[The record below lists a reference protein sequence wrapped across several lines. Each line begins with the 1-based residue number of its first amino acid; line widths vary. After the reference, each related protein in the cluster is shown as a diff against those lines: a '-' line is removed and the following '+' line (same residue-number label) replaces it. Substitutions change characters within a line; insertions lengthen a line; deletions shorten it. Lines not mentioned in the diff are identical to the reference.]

1 LSRREKKGENIK
13 AIDRTMPVFSSRKLN
28 DVFKKTI
35 AGLSP
40 FLEIKRSVDLGHVPH
55 RKY

>member
-13 AIDRTMPVFSSRKLN
+13 AIDRTMPVLSSRKLN